1 MEYLTRRGVS
11 YPHLN
16 AAGRLFGGQALSW
29 IDEEAAIF
37 AACQMGS
44 SSLVTK
50 KMSEVEFKS
59 PGNLGDILMIGT
71 EIVRSGRTSMTVACE
86 IVNKTTSQVIVR
98 VDEIVFVSLDADG
111 NPQPHQVWLDANPDQ
126 S

>member
-1 MEYLTRRGVS
+1 M

-16 AAGRLFGGQALSW
+16 SAGRLFGGQALAW
-29 IDEEAAIF
+29 VDEEAAIF

-59 PGNLGDILMIGT
+59 PGNLGDILMIGS
-71 EIVRSGRTSMTVACE
+71 EIVRTGRTSMTVACE

-98 VDEIVFVSLDADG
+98 VDEIVFVSLDQNG
-111 NPQPHQVWLDANPDQ
+111 NPTPHQAWLDTNPDKA
-126 S
+126 